1 MSRGASPG
9 ASRGA
14 SPGTSLCGTAQRM
27 SKPPMSKPVYC
38 TRKMGL
44 AWARGTAH
52 CSTTRPLARYLTIDT
67 SSIAIARRPIR
78 CLENVAM
85 PRISKFLSGFV
96 GRSCFKS
103 PEIFCLKIPG
113 ISENPRR
120 RPLPRLCPPPRALRP
135 QVRIFKHPSL
145 ACCCCRRLCWALM
158 WLQWHGHAIMQR
170 SRGIGSIIVLAQA
183 TRHT

>member
-1 MSRGASPG
+1 MTRPVARPLGTFRDASPGTSPHCVPWRVPLASPAVRPLARPLARPLGRSAARPPGMSRGASPD

-27 SKPPMSKPVYC
+27 SKPPMGKPVFG

-52 CSTTRPLARYLTIDT
+52 RSTTRPLARYLTIDT

-96 GRSCFKS
+96 GRSCFLQRVVASGARTNCSRK
-103 PEIFCLKIPG
+103 G
-113 ISENPRR
+113 HRPR
-120 RPLPRLCPPPRALRP
+120 
-135 QVRIFKHPSL
+135 
-145 ACCCCRRLCWALM
+145 
-158 WLQWHGHAIMQR
+158 
-170 SRGIGSIIVLAQA
+170 VLF
-183 TRHT
+183 